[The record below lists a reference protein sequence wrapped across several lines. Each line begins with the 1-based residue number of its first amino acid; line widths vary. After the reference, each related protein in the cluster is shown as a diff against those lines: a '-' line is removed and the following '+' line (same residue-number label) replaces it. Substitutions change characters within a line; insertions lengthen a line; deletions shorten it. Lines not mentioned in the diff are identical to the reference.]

1 MAYMGGSAFA
11 MANSLMEGY
20 IIPSPTTLKRL
31 TADEMRALLFEIDK
45 LLKDIRGQV
54 VDQNDTL
61 ALQKRNQKLQKLNSA
76 TMVINNYLNMKLKGR
91 A

>member
-1 MAYMGGSAFA
+1 MPYMGGSAFA
-11 MANSLMEGY
+11 MANSLTEGY
-20 IIPSPTTLKRL
+20 ILPSPTTLKRL
-31 TADEMRALLFEIDK
+31 TPDEMRALLFEIDK
-45 LLKDIRGQV
+45 ILKDLRGQI

-76 TMVINNYLNMKLKGR
+76 TMVINNYLNLKLKGR